1 MSTIPPRPKA
11 DEKMILAACTV
22 VAEKLSA
29 DAATIAQHYR
39 RRMDGFELAKEL
51 DRYERWD
58 TTRDDMEALDE
69 IDWLVDQ
76 AEVAVVNAWAE
87 EFKPE
92 PPISVGSRIKQG
104 VITGIYEYRPAT
116 YLVKADGCTDETS
129 SLLINFEDAV
139 PA

>member
-76 AEVAVVNAWAE
+76 AEMAVVNAWAE

-92 PPISVGSRIKQG
+92 HRVC
-104 VITGIYEYRPAT
+104 AN
-116 YLVKADGCTDETS
+116 
-129 SLLINFEDAV
+129 SLCG
-139 PA
+139 